1 MEIAVLIA
9 RLILFAVFAV
19 AGLTKLADKAG
30 SREALR
36 NFGVPAR
43 FADPLGILL
52 PLAELAVALALLPV
66 ASAWWAAVGALAL
79 LLIFVAVIGFNLARG
94 RKPNCRCFGQL
105 HSKPVGW
112 STLIRNGIL
121 AGMASVVISQ
131 SPSSAGPSIT
141 GWMGQAPG
149 DQRISVLVLAMVLLL
164 LFVESVVLIQV
175 LKQQGRMLRRL
186 ELTEAQ
192 FTRSGN
198 FRGLAV
204 GAPAPAFALPNL
216 NGEKVTLDAL
226 RSKGVPVLLVFSDP
240 QCSVCDG
247 LAAKIAKWQPE
258 HADKLTIAIVS
269 HGSVEANRA
278 KPGAKQVQHLLLQQ
292 DHEVDDAYLIDG
304 TPAGVLVRADG
315 TVGSPQAATEDM
327 IESIVAGIVGQLGPS
342 PLLAAAAAKHNGTA
356 SQQMP
361 RLVA

>member
-9 RLILFAVFAV
+9 RLILFVVFAV
-19 AGLTKLADKAG
+19 AGVTKLADKAG
-30 SREALR
+30 SREGLQ
-36 NFGVPAR
+36 NFGVPAK
-43 FADPLGILL
+43 FAYPLGILL
-52 PLAELAVALALLPV
+52 PFAEFAVALALLPV

-79 LLIFVAVIGFNLARG
+79 LLIFMTVIGFNLARG

-112 STLIRNGIL
+112 STLTRNGIL
-121 AGMASVVISQ
+121 AGLASVVISQ
-131 SPSSAGPSIT
+131 TPSSAGPSIT
-141 GWMGQAPG
+141 GIGQSPG
-149 DQRISVLVLAMVLLL
+149 AQHISVLVLAMVLLL
-164 LFVESVVLIQV
+164 LFFESVVLMQIV
-175 LKQQGRMLRRL
+175 KQQGRMLRRL

-198 FRGLAV
+198 FRGLAI

-216 NGEKVTLDAL
+216 NGEEVTLDGL

-247 LAAKIAKWQPE
+247 LAAKIANWQRE
-258 HADKLTIAIVS
+258 HADKLTLAIVS

-304 TPAGVLVRADG
+304 TPAAVLVRPDG
-315 TVGSPQAATEDM
+315 SVGSPQAATEDM
-327 IESIVAGIVGQLGPS
+327 IESIVVGIVGQLGPN
-342 PLLAAAAAKHNGTA
+342 PLLAAAAAKRNGTA
-356 SQQMP
+356 SQEMP
-361 RLVA
+361 GLVA